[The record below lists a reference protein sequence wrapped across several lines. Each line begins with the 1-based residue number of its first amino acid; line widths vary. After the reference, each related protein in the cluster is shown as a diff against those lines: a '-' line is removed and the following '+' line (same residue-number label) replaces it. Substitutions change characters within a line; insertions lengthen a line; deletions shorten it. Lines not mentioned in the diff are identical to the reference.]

1 MTNKLFSVAL
11 LFALLSV
18 AFASNGKKLK
28 LDFISV
34 FLQMSTRRFLFCLLP
49 CSSNPRH
56 RDWPSNT
63 RSNFQL
69 PPLNQPERFTAP
81 LLGGSKEIALD
92 DEGMLVAARAGF
104 AQLKAAS
111 NSIEP
116 LRFSGASLEE
126 SIVSARVQ
134 VVSGLKYTIT
144 MDLATGDS
152 VHRHE
157 LQVWSQPWTHTL
169 KLTAHRALAADE

>member
-1 MTNKLFSVAL
+1 
-11 LFALLSV
+11 
-18 AFASNGKKLK
+18 
-28 LDFISV
+28 
-34 FLQMSTRRFLFCLLP
+34 
-49 CSSNPRH
+49 
-56 RDWPSNT
+56 
-63 RSNFQL
+63 
-69 PPLNQPERFTAP
+69 
-81 LLGGSKEIALD
+81 
-92 DEGMLVAARAGF
+92 MLVAARAGF

-144 MDLATGDS
+144 MDLATGDN

-157 LQVWSQPWTHTL
+157 LQVWSQPWTHTV
-169 KLTAHRALAADE
+169 KMTAHRVLPADE